1 MKNIFIILLSAATLN
16 VSAQKNDSEKTL
28 FGNGKLHLGYFISP
42 SCQFGKLA
50 GSAAVIPGL
59 GAGIV
64 INNKI
69 SLDLIYRQIVTE
81 NTPAGE
87 ADNRLYLD
95 GHWGLLR
102 CEYAINPGKAI
113 HISFPIVAGI
123 GEIEMDKKDS
133 FENIPI
139 SVPLED
145 AIFANL
151 EPGIALEINT
161 FKYVKLNLSAGYR
174 FVSDVSFR
182 NLSGK
187 DLSGVTFSAGL
198 KIGIF

>member
-1 MKNIFIILLSAATLN
+1 
-16 VSAQKNDSEKTL
+16 
-28 FGNGKLHLGYFISP
+28 
-42 SCQFGKLA
+42 
-50 GSAAVIPGL
+50 
-59 GAGIV
+59 
-64 INNKI
+64 
-69 SLDLIYRQIVTE
+69 
-81 NTPAGE
+81 
-87 ADNRLYLD
+87 
-95 GHWGLLR
+95 
-102 CEYAINPGKAI
+102 
-113 HISFPIVAGI
+113 
-123 GEIEMDKKDS
+123 MDKKDS